1 MDNFNDPIIQELAK
15 AYSNMIRESH
25 THEELIKLSDEELNG
40 LVDEYTKKIGETEGE
55 EKEHHEKELADI
67 NSIMASRKG
76 GDKEEVME
84 SNVITQLSKAYLNM
98 LSQLSE
104 MYHGTPSECM
114 EQCKENYPDMSK
126 EECKKKYCAD
136 DMCSQSD

>member
-40 LVDEYTKKIGETEGE
+40 LVDEYTKKAAESEGE

-67 NSIMASRKG
+67 NSIITSRKG

-98 LSQLSE
+98 LSEL
-104 MYHGTPSECM
+104 YHGTPSECM
-114 EQCKENYPDMSK
+114 KQCKENYPDMSK
-126 EECKKKYCAD
+126 EDCKKKYCAD

>member
-1 MDNFNDPIIQELAK
+1 MDNFNDPIIQQLAK
-15 AYSNMIRESH
+15 TYSNMIQESH
-25 THEELIKLSDEELNG
+25 PHEELIKLSDEELTG
-40 LVDEYTKKIGETEGE
+40 LVDEYTKKIAETEGE
-55 EKEHHEKELADI
+55 EKARHEKELADI

-84 SNVITQLSKAYLNM
+84 SNVITQLSKAYLDM
-98 LSQLSE
+98 LSE

-114 EQCKENYPDMSK
+114 EQCTENYPDMSK

-136 DMCSQSD
+136 SMCTQSD